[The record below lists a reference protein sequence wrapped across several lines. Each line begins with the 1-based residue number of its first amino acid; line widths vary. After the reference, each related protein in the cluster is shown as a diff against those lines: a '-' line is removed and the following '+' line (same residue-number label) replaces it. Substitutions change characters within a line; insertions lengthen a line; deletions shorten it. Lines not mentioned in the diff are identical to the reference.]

1 MHYWCVVQSVTIGAY
16 QSLHPLRDTVLYVIT
31 LIGMPTLSQLIT
43 FCQEQELDLG
53 NDNIANIERQY

>member
-31 LIGMPTLSQLIT
+31 IYLMI
-43 FCQEQELDLG
+43 
-53 NDNIANIERQY
+53 IAMTMFIVIS